1 VSQAKGFNVPRVS
14 SLLGLRGELGDLLPV
29 WELSS
34 PHLQE
39 SLQEALAEGRDNG
52 EATLELLVRLFLL
65 RTPVDRNRIIAELG
79 QNVWDALVGLRMLHP
94 VRPSTCFPQK
104 RKIDGGSKRVRVE
117 RCQATL
123 LPQPSDL

>member
-1 VSQAKGFNVPRVS
+1 M
-14 SLLGLRGELGDLLPV
+14 PV

-94 VRPSTCFPQK
+94 VRFNRFLNK
-104 RKIDGGSKRVRVE
+104 KNEI
-117 RCQATL
+117 
-123 LPQPSDL
+123 